1 MRMKPIALLL
11 PLLAIASPAAAV
23 PPFQNLDALEARLI
37 NALGAGIGEPGGP
50 ASPIDRRMKLA
61 TCAQSVTIDPP
72 ALGAVALRCPA
83 IGWRIRVPIQRLQPS
98 GGGSSSG
105 GYGQP
110 IQAPVKEAPVVR
122 RGDPVDLVADTGGF
136 SVSVSATAQE
146 DGSPGARIRV
156 KTQQDGRPQGQI
168 IFAEV
173 VDVGRVK
180 LPGFN

>member
-1 MRMKPIALLL
+1 MRMKPIAFLL

-23 PPFQNLDALEARLI
+23 TPFQNLDALEARLI

-61 TCAQSVTIDPP
+61 TCTQSVTIDPP
-72 ALGAVALRCPA
+72 VLGAVALRCPSV
-83 IGWRIRVPIQRLQPS
+83 GWRIRVPIQRLQNS
-98 GGGSSSG
+98 GGSPTTIGTN
-105 GYGQP
+105 P
-110 IQAPVKEAPVVR
+110 APMPAKIDPVVR
-122 RGDPVDLVADTGGF
+122 RGDPVDLVADTSGF

-146 DGSPGARIRV
+146 DGVPGARIRV
-156 KTQQDGRPQGQI
+156 KTQQDGKPQGQI